1 MFMSERHIEP
11 LTFNG
16 ETIYIEVVKDMQVD
30 SDAQIVSD
38 GDEEAPTAAKQ
49 VQAGEKVHST
59 ISALVTTVRAALYKA
74 EPDEWT
80 IEINL
85 GFKAN
90 GGIPFI
96 TDGESHGAIKVT
108 ARWNRR

>member
-1 MFMSERHIEP
+1 MEELMRN
-11 LTFNG
+11 TNG
-16 ETIYIEVVKDMQVD
+16 HTLLIGTSK
-30 SDAQIVSD
+30 
-38 GDEEAPTAAKQ
+38 
-49 VQAGEKVHST
+49 
-59 ISALVTTVRAALYKA
+59 ALYKA